1 MKYYFTADFHIDHAN
16 IIRFCKRPFKDIGEM
31 KEKIISNW
39 NNLVKQE
46 DIVFH
51 IGDFAMNNT
60 NKEEIIS
67 RLNGQVILIKGNHDR
82 GDLFKIQ
89 DLMFMLGDE
98 QLHLVHI
105 PEEAQAD
112 YNLVGHT
119 HEKWKTK
126 KIGDHFCINVGVD
139 VNNFTPVSE
148 KEIKQIIREDKKNGK
163 NKYRK
168 R

>member
-148 KEIKQIIREDKKNGK
+148 EEIKQIIREDKKNGK

>member
-1 MKYYFTADFHIDHAN
+1 MRYYFTADFHIDHVN
-16 IIRFCKRPFKDIGEM
+16 IIRFCKRPFRNVDEM
-31 KEKIISNW
+31 REKIISNW
-39 NNLVKQE
+39 NSIVKQG

-60 NKEEIIS
+60 NKREIIN

-82 GDLFKIQ
+82 GELFKIQ
-89 DLMFMLGDE
+89 DLMFMLEDE

-148 KEIKQIIREDKKNGK
+148 EEIKQIIREDKKNGK

>member
-148 KEIKQIIREDKKNGK
+148 EEIKQIIREDNKNGK
-163 NKYRK
+163 
-168 R
+168 

>member
-1 MKYYFTADFHIDHAN
+1 MKYYFTADFHINHAN

-148 KEIKQIIREDKKNGK
+148 EEIKQIIREDKKNGK